1 MQNSRTVAQGFT
13 LVELLV
19 VMAIVA
25 VLAAIA
31 LPTFTE
37 SVRKA
42 RRADA
47 VMLLTGI
54 QQSQERFRANNASY
68 ASTLEQLTGAPRQ
81 TDHYVG
87 SISGAGAAGYTVTA
101 TARSNSPQSSDTA
114 CRVMSLR
121 MTAGGNV
128 VYMDADEGSSRCWVR

>member
-1 MQNSRTVAQGFT
+1 MQNPSAVAHGFT

-19 VMAIVA
+19 VMAIIA
-25 VLAAIA
+25 ILAAIG
-31 LPTFTE
+31 LPAFTE

-68 ASTLEQLTGAPRQ
+68 ASTLDQLTGAPRQ

-87 SISGAGAAGYTVTA
+87 SISGAGSAGYTLTA
-101 TARSNSPQSSDTA
+101 TARSTSPQASDSA

-128 VYMDADEGSSRCWVR
+128 VYMDADEANSRCWVR

>member
-1 MQNSRTVAQGFT
+1 M
-13 LVELLV
+13 ELLV

-25 VLAAIA
+25 ILAAIG

-68 ASTLEQLTGAPRQ
+68 ASTLEQLAGAPRQ

-87 SISGAGAAGYTVTA
+87 SISASGATGYTLTA
-101 TARSNSPQSSDTA
+101 TARSTSPQSSDSA

-128 VYMDADEGSSRCWVR
+128 VYLDADQTGSRCWVR